1 MKWYIEFL
9 DTRILSQSGAGMHT
23 SLSSLTISNLILFF
37 SWQLI
42 LPNSSRATA
51 PQPPQEVKNVLFII
65 ADDLRANVLGCYGD
79 PFCKTP
85 NIDKLAR
92 SGMLFERAYCQG
104 TSCGPSRRS
113 LMFSRYQGTGK
124 VNMGQYFREN
134 GWYTARVGKIYHMRV
149 PGDIIAGTNGEDIA
163 SSWTERFNSPG
174 LEAHTPGDY
183 ACLNLNIFT
192 DDLEARESTKMPNR
206 MFVTVQY
213 DGDGSDQPDYKSANK
228 AVDLLRKHQNEPFF
242 LAVGLVRP
250 HYPMV
255 APREYFKPYPWQEM
269 KLPAQQTDDLKDIP
283 KLGKAKTISAT
294 NPIGKHPD
302 NQRRMWS
309 GYYASVSFMD
319 EQVGKIID
327 ELDALGLRDST
338 AIVFTSDH
346 GYHLG
351 DHQFWQKS
359 NLHEQVLRV
368 PLVMSVPNLPSGTSD
383 AVVELV
389 DIFPTVCA
397 LTGQRAPNEVQG
409 TSLVPL
415 LTKTA
420 NQVKPGALSFNNGFS
435 LRTPNWHYMRYKD
448 GTRELYDMKTDPG
461 EFTNL
466 ADTEAFSPRSK
477 QMEKILQ
484 TRLNCIGIQAKNQTS
499 KQRKSENQKQKPAT
513 SSK

>member
-1 MKWYIEFL
+1 MPNL
-9 DTRILSQSGAGMHT
+9 
-23 SLSSLTISNLILFF
+23 LSSLKINFFILFL
-37 SWQLI
+37 SLHMTTLGLAVADEQQ
-42 LPNSSRATA
+42 PSRD
-51 PQPPQEVKNVLFII
+51 VKNVLFII
-65 ADDLRANVLGCYGD
+65 ADDLRASVLGCYGD
-79 PFCKTP
+79 PICKTP

-113 LMFSRYQGTGK
+113 LMFSRYQGTSK
-124 VNMGQYFREN
+124 INMGQYFREN

-174 LEAHTPGDY
+174 LEAHTPGEY
-183 ACLNLNIFT
+183 ACLNLNVFT
-192 DDLEARESTKMPNR
+192 EELDARESTKMPNR

-228 AVDLLRKHQNEPFF
+228 AVELLRKHQHQPFF

-255 APREYFKPYPWQEM
+255 APREYFTPYPWQEM
-269 KLPAQQTDDLKDIP
+269 QLPAQQTDDLADIP
-283 KLGKAKTISAT
+283 KLGRAKTISST
-294 NPIGKHPD
+294 NPIGKYPD

-327 ELDALGLRDST
+327 ELDALGLREST

-368 PLVMSVPNLPSGTSD
+368 PLVMSVPDLPAGTSD

-397 LTGQRAPNEVQG
+397 LTGQKIPDEVQG

-415 LTKTA
+415 LTKNA
-420 NQVKPGALSFNNGFS
+420 SRVKSGALSFHNGFS
-435 LRTPNWHYMRYKD
+435 LRTRDWHYMRYKD
-448 GTRELYDMKTDPG
+448 GTHELYDMKNDPG

-466 ADTEAFSPRSK
+466 AESRNFEPRMR
-477 QMEKILQ
+477 QLEEILQ
-484 TRLNCIGIQAKNQTS
+484 TRLDQAGIRQKNSSTEQRQAEQTENKPDPGS
-499 KQRKSENQKQKPAT
+499 K
-513 SSK
+513 